1 MRGVYKDRLITLA
14 VFGSVGRSTPRPDSD
29 IDLLIVAEDLPG
41 GRMKRVAEFAEVEQ
55 KLTPLLNK
63 MREQHGID
71 TSLSPV
77 FKKRSEV
84 LQGSLLFL
92 DMVDDARLLYDRD
105 HFFSRYLAALRKKL
119 ELMGGRK
126 VPYRG
131 AWYWILKEEYTIG
144 EEFEL

>member
-77 FKKRSEV
+77 FKMRSEV

-92 DMVDDARLLYDRD
+92 DMLDDARLLYDRD

-119 ELMGGRK
+119 ELM
-126 VPYRG
+126 
-131 AWYWILKEEYTIG
+131 
-144 EEFEL
+144 

>member
-1 MRGVYKDRLITLA
+1 
-14 VFGSVGRSTPRPDSD
+14 
-29 IDLLIVAEDLPG
+29 
-41 GRMKRVAEFAEVEQ
+41 MKRVAEFAKVEQ

-77 FKKRSEV
+77 FKMRSEV

-92 DMVDDARLLYDRD
+92 DMLDDAHLLYDRD
-105 HFFSRYLAALRKKL
+105 HFFSRYLAALRERL

-126 VPYRG
+126 VPHKG
-131 AWYWILKEEYTIG
+131 AWYWVLKEEYTVG